1 MQEKIMYHR
10 YVKEHDYDDYGEE
23 EFYYDIHYTDENE
36 YHYEPE
42 PMLEAIHVYTNR
54 YPREEDDVLRFDSLE
69 DTGIDLYFAPN
80 CPTYEARRVVGE
92 YNSRICDELSNYMEY
107 ESYSHGK
114 FFTIYRPEDRDE
126 SGEIPESELGSMLKY
141 HVTRTWVDGY
151 GDEFS
156 RTFERNPIMVFH
168 EGVCYSMHGTTLYYA
183 PECTEDEAEKIC
195 SRLNSKIRDCADD
208 IYHWYHAPYG
218 IMFDVTHPSTD

>member
-1 MQEKIMYHR
+1 MAMKVKYTPYVPAREEDYEGFYH
-10 YVKEHDYDDYGEE
+10 
-23 EFYYDIHYTDENE
+23 DIHYSDDEYYE
-36 YHYEPE
+36 DQYEPD
-42 PMLEAIHVYTNR
+42 PQQEAIYVYTNR
-54 YPREEDDVLRFDSLE
+54 YPREEDDSME
-69 DTGIDLYFAPN
+69 QTGVDLYFAPN
-80 CPTYEARRVVGE
+80 CPDYEARRVVGE
-92 YNSRICDELSNYMEY
+92 FNSHICSKLSNYMEY